1 MSRHDSRPSVPHGQP
16 FGPWRYTCRD
26 TGRLLTHDS
35 GYVVHVD
42 ALKHPDFVE
51 LAIGHVARK
60 PWAMPGTVAR
70 LRDALV
76 ALGLAKQQNGRAA

>member
-1 MSRHDSRPSVPHGQP
+1 MSSMTRSLPHDTA
-16 FGPWRYTCRD
+16 FGEWLYTCRD
-26 TGRLLTHDS
+26 TGRLLTHES

-42 ALKHPDFVE
+42 ALKHPDHVE

-60 PWAMPGTVAR
+60 PWAVAGTVAR

-76 ALGLAKQQNGRAA
+76 ALGLLRQQTGRAA